1 MTAFDLDALATK
13 IGERGTA
20 RDTRMSELLKGVSG
34 GIRDIALLAG
44 LLQNG
49 EVAAE
54 GGAASDAGAA
64 ADPAAA
70 AAGTAVTELV
80 KGDVG
85 EMPAKDDETE
95 DEDPDTEDT
104 GDNMAKGGEAVP
116 GECGGPLGAPANGT
130 AEALIDATD
139 LVKGLQD
146 QIEAFQVE
154 QAESRR
160 LVVEQGAKLDAQESL
175 IKGQSAK
182 IDTLT
187 NVLETLTERIAS
199 GFGDLTK
206 GVAEGWS
213 EARARVTTEHRLDP
227 NVAGQLGRFE
237 PAKREEGGHTF
248 NSQALVKGLNANL
261 LTNNEVTLYEKT
273 GLFSNDAS
281 IHKAKSDALLKK
293 LAS

>member
-20 RDTRMSELLKGVSG
+20 RDTKMSELLKGVAG
-34 GIRDIALLAG
+34 GVRDIALLAG

-54 GGAASDAGAA
+54 AGAASDAGAG
-64 ADPAAA
+64 ADPAAGT
-70 AAGTAVTELV
+70 AGAAVTELV
-80 KGDVG
+80 KGDGG

-104 GDNMAKGGEAVP
+104 GDNMA
-116 GECGGPLGAPANGT
+116 PANGT
-130 AEALIDATD
+130 AEAVVDATD
-139 LVKGLQD
+139 LVKGLQG
-146 QIEAFQVE
+146 QIEAFQIE

-187 NVLETLTERIAS
+187 NVLATLTERIAS

-227 NVAGQLGRFE
+227 SVAGQLRRFE

>member
-20 RDTRMSELLKGVSG
+20 RDTKMSELLKGVAG
-34 GIRDIALLAG
+34 GVRDIALLAG

-54 GGAASDAGAA
+54 AGAASDAGAG
-64 ADPAAA
+64 ADPAA
-70 AAGTAVTELV
+70 GTAGAAVS
-80 KGDVG
+80 
-85 EMPAKDDETE
+85 
-95 DEDPDTEDT
+95 
-104 GDNMAKGGEAVP
+104 GEAVP
-116 GECGGPLGAPANGT
+116 GEGCGPLVAPANGT
-130 AEALIDATD
+130 AEAVVDATD
-139 LVKGLQD
+139 LVKGLQG
-146 QIEAFQVE
+146 QIEAFQIE

-187 NVLETLTERIAS
+187 NVLATLTERIAS

-227 NVAGQLGRFE
+227 SVAGQLRRFE